1 MDRDDRVLSHLL
13 PAQAE
18 RRPNAPW
25 IHSAGE
31 VLTFGAAAERVERYA
46 AGWAELGVGPG
57 TRVALLLENSADYA
71 LMVLAL
77 IRLGALHTPLNT
89 AFRGEYLR
97 AILDTVRPD
106 VLVVGDL
113 FLDGTLQA
121 LPGSGVSRLVTLGCS
136 AAALERTGCPPSLLV
151 STAEELGATG
161 GPAPEAKSAPG
172 DPVSMFLT
180 SGTTGRSKGV
190 VHSHECWYTGIE
202 VTSSGRDVRSDDVF
216 YLCTPMFHA
225 AAWTLNLWTSL
236 REGVSMV
243 LDRWFSV
250 EAFWPTVRR
259 YGVTQI
265 CTLGPMHHWLWNQ
278 PRRADDADNPARVWT
293 AVPMPAELWL
303 PFTERFGLQAVVS
316 MYGQTEVMPA
326 TMGDA
331 RQPAKPGSSG
341 RPQPN
346 LDVRIV
352 DEAGA
357 PVPAGMTGEIVIR
370 PRRPH
375 AMFEGYLGSS
385 SSTAP
390 DAWFHTGDFGRVDAD
405 GDLFFVDRKAD
416 HIRRRGHNV
425 SSAEIERVVA
435 SHPAIADVAAY
446 AVAADESEDEVMI
459 TVVPRPGAK
468 VTVDELL
475 AFCVDRLPNYARPR
489 YIDWAVDLPRT
500 ATGKIEKYRL
510 RNTGV
515 TPTTIDSD
523 RPRARDPDHPT

>member
-18 RRPNAPW
+18 RRPDAPW

-31 VLTFGAAAERVERYA
+31 VVTFGGAAERVERYA

-57 TRVALLLENSADYA
+57 TQVALLLENSADYA
-71 LMVLAL
+71 FMVLAL

-97 AILDTVRPD
+97 AILDTLRPD

-113 FLDGTLQA
+113 FLDGA
-121 LPGSGVSRLVTLGCS
+121 LPALAGSSVSRLVTLGCS
-136 AAALERTGCPPSLLV
+136 AAPLERTGRPSGLLV
-151 STAEELGATG
+151 STAEELASTGG
-161 GPAPEAKSAPG
+161 GPAPAAKSAPG
-172 DPVSMFLT
+172 DPVSVFLT

-190 VHSHECWYTGIE
+190 VHSHEAWCSGIE
-202 VTSSGRDVRSDDVF
+202 VTSTGRDVRADDVF

-225 AAWTLNLWTSL
+225 AAWILNLWTSL
-236 REGVSMV
+236 RVGAPMV

-278 PRRADDADNPARVWT
+278 PRRSDDADNPARVWT

-331 RQPAKPGSSG
+331 RRPAKPGSSG
-341 RPQPN
+341 RPQSG
-346 LDVRIV
+346 LEVRIV
-352 DEAGA
+352 DDAGTA
-357 PVPAGMTGEIVIR
+357 VAAGVTGEIVIR
-370 PRRPH
+370 PRKPH

-385 SSTAP
+385 RLA
-390 DAWFHTGDFGRVDAD
+390 DHDEWFRTGDLGRVDD
-405 GDLFFVDRKAD
+405 EDDLFFVDRKAD

-425 SSAEIERVVA
+425 SSAEIEDAVSA
-435 SHPAIADVAAY
+435 HPAVADVAAY
-446 AVAADESEDEVMI
+446 AVAAEEAEDEVMI
-459 TVVPRPGAK
+459 TVVLRPGAK
-468 VTVDELL
+468 VTVDDLL
-475 AFCVDRLPNYARPR
+475 AFCAERLPHYALPR
-489 YIDWAVDLPRT
+489 YIEWASDLPRT

-510 RNTGV
+510 RDTGV
-515 TPTTIDSD
+515 TSTTIDSD
-523 RPRARDPDHPT
+523 RSRSR

>member
-1 MDRDDRVLSHLL
+1 VDRDDRVLSHLL

-18 RRPNAPW
+18 RRPDAPW

-31 VLTFGAAAERVERYA
+31 VVTFGAAAERVERYA
-46 AGWAELGVGPG
+46 AGWAGLGVGPG

-71 LMVLAL
+71 FMVLAL

-97 AILDTVRPD
+97 AILETLRPD

-113 FLDGTLQA
+113 FLDGTVPA
-121 LPGSGVSRLVTLGCS
+121 LGGSGVSRLVTLGCS
-136 AAALERTGCPPSLLV
+136 PAALGRRISSGLLT
-151 STAEELGATG
+151 STAEELATTG
-161 GPAPEAKSAPG
+161 RPPPPAKSAPG
-172 DPVSMFLT
+172 DPVSVFLT

-190 VHSHECWYTGIE
+190 VHSHESWYSGIE
-202 VTSSGRDVRSDDVF
+202 VTSAGRDVQPDDVF

-236 REGVSMV
+236 RVGAPMV

-278 PRRADDADNPARVWT
+278 PRRPDDADTPARVWT
-293 AVPMPAELWL
+293 AVPMPVELWL

-331 RQPAKPGSSG
+331 RRPAKPGSSG
-341 RPQPN
+341 QAQPS
-346 LDVRIV
+346 LEVRIV
-352 DEAGA
+352 DEAGT
-357 PVPAGMTGEIVIR
+357 PLPAGMTGEIVIR

-385 SSTAP
+385 PSTAP
-390 DAWFHTGDFGRVDAD
+390 DPWFHTGDLGRVDED

-425 SSAEIERVVA
+425 SSAEIEEVVG
-435 SHPAIADVAAY
+435 SHPAIADAAAY
-446 AVAADESEDEVMI
+446 AVAADEAEDEVMI
-459 TVVPRPGAK
+459 TVVLRPGAT
-468 VTVDELL
+468 VTVDDLL
-475 AFCVDRLPNYARPR
+475 AFCADRLPHYALPR
-489 YIDWAVDLPRT
+489 YVDMTGDLPRT

-515 TPTTIDSD
+515 TPTTIDGG
-523 RPRARDPDHPT
+523 AG